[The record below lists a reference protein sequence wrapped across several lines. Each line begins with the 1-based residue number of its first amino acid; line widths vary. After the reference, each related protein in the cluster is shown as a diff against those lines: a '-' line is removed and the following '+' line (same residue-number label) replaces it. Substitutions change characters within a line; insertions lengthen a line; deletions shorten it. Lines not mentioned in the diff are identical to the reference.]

1 MENDKKTSNEIQ
13 VELSEEMAQGT
24 YANLAIIS
32 HSTSEFI
39 LDFIRVVPG
48 APKAQGKSRVIL
60 TPDNAKR
67 LFFALQDNL
76 AKYEEQLKGG
86 NNKTANF
93 EDFMPPMGGVQGE
106 A

>member
-1 MENDKKTSNEIQ
+1 MENNNSSNEIQ
-13 VELSEEMAQGT
+13 IELSEEMAQGT

-32 HSTSEFI
+32 HSSSEFI

-48 APKAQGKSRVIL
+48 APKAQVKSRVIL

-67 LFFALQDNL
+67 LLFALQDNL
-76 AKYEEQLKGG
+76 AKYEQQMSG
-86 NNKTANF
+86 NTAKF
-93 EDFMPPMGGVQGE
+93 EDFVSPVGGVQGE

>member
-1 MENDKKTSNEIQ
+1 MENNNPTNEIQ
-13 VELSEEMAQGT
+13 IELSEEMAQGT

-32 HSTSEFI
+32 HSSCEFI

-48 APKAQGKSRVIL
+48 VAKAQVKSRVIL

-67 LFFALQDNL
+67 LLFALQDNL
-76 AKYEEQLKGG
+76 SKFEEQTGT
-86 NNKTANF
+86 KTANF
-93 EDFMPPMGGVQGE
+93 GDFMPKGE

>member
-1 MENDKKTSNEIQ
+1 MDNNNKPTNEIQ
-13 VELSEEMAQGT
+13 IELSEEMAQGT

-48 APKAQGKSRVIL
+48 VPKAQVKSRVIL

-67 LFFALQDNL
+67 LLLALQDNISKFEGQ
-76 AKYEEQLKGG
+76 AA
-86 NNKTANF
+86 NKTANF
-93 EDFMPPMGGVQGE
+93 EDFVPPIGGVKGQ

>member
-1 MENDKKTSNEIQ
+1 MENNNSSNEIQ
-13 VELSEEMAQGT
+13 VELSEEVAQGT

-48 APKAQGKSRVIL
+48 VPKAQVKSRIIL

-67 LFFALQDNL
+67 LLMALQDNL
-76 AKYEEQLKGG
+76 SKFEEQFSG
-86 NNKTANF
+86 KTARF
-93 EDFMPPMGGVQGE
+93 EDFVPPMGGVKGE